1 LPKKTS
7 SVTTATTRA
16 KRSKREVEVPVK
28 ASTATVRRITR
39 KISDDRVTPSK
50 KRATKPVSYPCL
62 IMTQNNH
69 RFFLTSIPVSDLFS
83 WSFVSSRAEDNIEG
97 FQRQVSKTRADDIS
111 QYLNHGTGSI
121 PTNVVLS
128 AQEDAGLKYN
138 SRSKTISFERL
149 DKAFLVLDGQHRLW
163 GYQTCLDRF
172 KKDHRVP
179 VSIYEK
185 LTRAEEARLFIDIN
199 TKQVGVPAALLLD
212 IQHLAEIEK
221 ERDTILRDLFD
232 GLRKSPELRLSSF
245 LSPAK
250 SVAGKVSRVTFNRAV
265 GQILESSV
273 FLGLDA
279 KKRFPL
285 LLNYLTAFEQ
295 TLEDQSLL
303 TRSAF
308 LEAIFDVFEQAV
320 RQSLL
325 TYKNAKVDSLAKV
338 IRPVAKY
345 SYPDATLRSVGQ
357 LKKAVRGALAG
368 SVTIAANML

>member
-1 LPKKTS
+1 MAKTLTKTVAKAATKTVPKVASKEPAKAVPAAPKT
-7 SVTTATTRA
+7 VA
-16 KRSKREVEVPVK
+16 KAVKRVS
-28 ASTATVRRITR
+28 A
-39 KISDDRVTPSK
+39 
-50 KRATKPVSYPCL
+50 KPVSYPSL

-69 RFFLTSIPVSDLFS
+69 RFFLTSIPVSDLFP
-83 WSFVSSRAEDNIEG
+83 WSFVSSRVEDNIQG
-97 FQRQVSKTRADDIS
+97 FQRQVSKQRADDIS

-128 AQEDAGLKYN
+128 AQVDAGIKYN

-163 GYQTCLDRF
+163 GYQTCLERF

-185 LTRAEEARLFIDIN
+185 LSRAEEARLFIDIN

-232 GLRKSPELRLSSF
+232 GLRKSPGLKLSSY

-273 FLGLDA
+273 FTGLDA

-338 IRPVAKY
+338 VRPVAKY